1 VDLGF
6 VGWIIVGFLGGALS
20 GMVVGGRTAR
30 GCLPNIVVGV
40 LGAVIGG
47 WAARELGFGTG
58 QGLLAAIVLAV
69 LGSAGAVGHHPRGAA
84 QEPHLGARGFV
95 GSHAQESRDV
105 VAVRGE
111 HEIEAGEVRRHEL
124 PRTVRAQIDAA
135 LLRVSD
141 RALVRAALLRH
152 RECGRLRRS
161 GSIRNRLRTES
172 RLQHRGAGRLGDR

>member
-69 LGSAGAVGHHPRGAA
+69 LGGVIVRVILEAVSPN
-84 QEPHLGARGFV
+84 
-95 GSHAQESRDV
+95 
-105 VAVRGE
+105 E
-111 HEIEAGEVRRHEL
+111 H
-124 PRTVRAQIDAA
+124 
-135 LLRVSD
+135 
-141 RALVRAALLRH
+141 
-152 RECGRLRRS
+152 
-161 GSIRNRLRTES
+161 
-172 RLQHRGAGRLGDR
+172 